1 MWNHI
6 LFEPILRQ
14 QKLVLLCR
22 ALVTWQFV
30 EICNNRFVKGC
41 ILGNLWSPWWL
52 TENGYLQRML
62 IVSKMFNSSSTCFT
76 QKIAWKG
83 VETRWSVRVFFC
95 WMSQPMAFQGKIDY
109 CYWGLWGQVHPPS
122 FRFCHRCRFVRM
134 LGRCFRE
141 FGLNLGTAISIIVR
155 VFRVVFNW
163 CGSLGMTGCL
173 DCRKWFAFDFGNYDA
188 IMLYNVWF
196 ARKRLCIFE
205 PDSLTV
211 NQSDTTMCEEFG
223 RNGYCR
229 GTHYSP
235 RRGDWSLGLSKCPA
249 TEGSPN
255 WFDSSR
261 IKRKKNRQGV
271 MRTAFEKNMLRCGTI
286 FVDSVGSLQMR
297 QLLFYVWKLQLFRFC
312 WVLSLQTIPRPW
324 NHFWYNGGAPCGFSK
339 SSLYQVKILRSLQSW
354 LEPSSLHL
362 TRYLNAILA
371 QLYVCLQFPVHVLC
385 TDWNPNKPPKPPFP
399 FSNCFL
405 AERLPTNSSYQLC
418 LASTSSWIWW
428 NDPHLKSHHTN
439 LSF

>member
-1 MWNHI
+1 
-6 LFEPILRQ
+6 
-14 QKLVLLCR
+14 
-22 ALVTWQFV
+22 
-30 EICNNRFVKGC
+30 
-41 ILGNLWSPWWL
+41 
-52 TENGYLQRML
+52 ML

-173 DCRKWFAFDFGNYDA
+173 DCRKWSAFDFGNYDA

-261 IKRKKNRQGV
+261 IKRKKTGRV
-271 MRTAFEKNMLRCGTI
+271 WCG
-286 FVDSVGSLQMR
+286 Q
-297 QLLFYVWKLQLFRFC
+297 
-312 WVLSLQTIPRPW
+312 
-324 NHFWYNGGAPCGFSK
+324 
-339 SSLYQVKILRSLQSW
+339 
-354 LEPSSLHL
+354 
-362 TRYLNAILA
+362 
-371 QLYVCLQFPVHVLC
+371 
-385 TDWNPNKPPKPPFP
+385 
-399 FSNCFL
+399 
-405 AERLPTNSSYQLC
+405 
-418 LASTSSWIWW
+418 
-428 NDPHLKSHHTN
+428 HLKRTCCGVAPFLLTALDPCKCDSCFSMFE
-439 LSF
+439 SFSFFGFVEFFLFKQFRGHGTTSGTMAVRLVDFQNQVFTRSRYWGLCSPD